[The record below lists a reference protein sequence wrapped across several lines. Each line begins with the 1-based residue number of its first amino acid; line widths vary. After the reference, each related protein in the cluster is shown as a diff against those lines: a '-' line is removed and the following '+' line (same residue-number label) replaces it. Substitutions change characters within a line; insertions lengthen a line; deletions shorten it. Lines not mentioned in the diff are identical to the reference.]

1 MTMMFRRLLGALLL
15 LGLVAAAAAQD
26 DDAETADGIAV
37 KIGESEYGVHL
48 VDAHDKPVYLFLP
61 DEQGAPTCEDDCLE
75 VWPPVIVDGDPV
87 AGEGA
92 DAELTGTVEREDG
105 SLQLTYN
112 GWPLYYFHL
121 DVPNDEGTML
131 TLGQAQEGR
140 WYLVTAEG
148 DGLDADEFNR

>member
-1 MTMMFRRLLGALLL
+1 MPTMFRRLLSAVLLL
-15 LGLVAAAAAQD
+15 SLLAAAAAQD
-26 DDAETADGIAV
+26 DAETAEATAV
-37 KIGESEYGVHL
+37 QLGESEYGTHL
-48 VDAHDKPVYLFLP
+48 VDGNDKPVYLFLP
-61 DEQGAPTCEDDCLE
+61 DEQGEPTCEDDCLE

-92 DAELTGTVEREDG
+92 DAELTGTVERDDG